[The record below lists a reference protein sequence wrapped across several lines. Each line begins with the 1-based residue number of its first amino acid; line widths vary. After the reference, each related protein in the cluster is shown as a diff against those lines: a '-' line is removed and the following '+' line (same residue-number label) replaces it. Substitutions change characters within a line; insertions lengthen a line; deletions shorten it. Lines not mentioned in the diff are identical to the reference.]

1 MNDEMLIA
9 AVHTALRRVPDPEL
23 AESIVDLGLI
33 DAVTLADGQLTVRL
47 IPTSATCPMAD
58 VLIDDVAA
66 ALQPLCPDGIDLR
79 VDMDWDATWTPERMS
94 PALRQRF
101 GW

>member
-1 MNDEMLIA
+1 MMDTDLHDRLLA
-9 AVHTALRRVPDPEL
+9 ALRRVPDPEL

-33 DAVTLADGQLTVRL
+33 DTLALADGQLTVRL

-66 ALQPLCPDGIDLR
+66 ALQPLCPDGVELQ
-79 VDMDWDATWTPERMS
+79 VTMDWDATWTPERMT

>member
-1 MNDEMLIA
+1 MNDETLIA

-23 AESIVDLGLI
+23 AESIVDLGLV
-33 DAVTLADGQLTVRL
+33 DEVVVADGQLSVRL

-58 VLIDDVAA
+58 VLVDDVAA
-66 ALQPLCPDGIDLR
+66 ALQPLCGEALDLR
-79 VDMDWDATWTPERMS
+79 VTMDWDATWTPERMT

>member
-1 MNDEMLIA
+1 MNDETLIA

-23 AESIVDLGLI
+23 AESIVELGLI
-33 DAVTLADGQLTVRL
+33 DAVTLADATLTVRL

-66 ALQPLCPDGIDLR
+66 ALQPLCPEGIGLV
-79 VDMDWDATWTPERMS
+79 VDMDWDATWTPQRMS